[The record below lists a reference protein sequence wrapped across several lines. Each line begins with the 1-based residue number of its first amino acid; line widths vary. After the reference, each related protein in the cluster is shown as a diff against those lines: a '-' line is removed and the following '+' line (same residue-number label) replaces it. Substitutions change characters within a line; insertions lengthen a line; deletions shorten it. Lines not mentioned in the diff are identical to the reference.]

1 MPASWTQSFP
11 NCQLQP
17 ENKLIMPAVLQP
29 ARPVYKGKFTDTD
42 PVLCTA
48 GKLVPITGTVSECL
62 TEIQPRPITPPTV
75 KKFFNC
81 RNPKPG
87 AATIFYGK
95 ANDPDVASLLQH
107 GVSSKFSHTVASLIN
122 PPIRTR
128 VAHLFSDKITAAYP
142 SHQRAPLGKSHDQAP
157 GLPDGLDIYNTTFGK
172 RVIKDITVGELVN
185 PPKTRLQ
192 INEESQSGHSLYRV
206 THNDYNV
213 GEKVDRKYDW
223 SRISKDS
230 AFGLETPCFNDGR
243 MTAKSLRWLTEMQL
257 QKSAKI
263 VSKQI
268 DDYREKTY
276 RQLGKVLDPIADT
289 LNVPPDHTFGVLLH
303 PDEYGVGDL
312 IYNKTHTKF
321 NREKDREK
329 GTLTTIRQ
337 HLKKINFQNF
347 KSLLEAFRHYD
358 KNGDGKIDREE
369 LRDVL
374 LQFNL
379 KLDPKIIDELFDYC
393 DLEGVGAINF
403 LEFANFL
410 NWKDKMLI
418 GEREQMIITKGNATN
433 DDGCG
438 LVAHDD
444 IVPLEI
450 GSSVKTLR
458 TITRKE
464 DKSNGHY
471 SKSSS
476 LINAVVGNYSPED
489 FRTYGVPTIR
499 TDLAAPR
506 FRRISDTINYGDE
519 ATATGLLNPSIFA
532 QRHVYEKDMFLGRSK
547 EEIKRIFCKAG
558 VDMTR
563 ETFEEVWTQA
573 AMRHLKGE
581 VSVET
586 FREVLDEIQISE
598 TLTC

>member
-1 MPASWTQSFP
+1 MQ
-11 NCQLQP
+11 
-17 ENKLIMPAVLQP
+17 AVLQP
-29 ARPVYKGKFTDTD
+29 LRPVYKGKFTDTD

-48 GKLVPITGTVSECL
+48 GKLVPITGSVSKCL
-62 TEIQPRPITPPTV
+62 TEIQPRPITPPRV
-75 KKFFNC
+75 KKFFNYW
-81 RNPKPG
+81 NPKPG

-95 ANDPDVASLLQH
+95 ANDPDVASSLQH
-107 GVSSKFSHTVASLIN
+107 GVSTKSSNSVASLIN

-128 VAHLFSDKITAAYP
+128 VEHIFADKITAAYP

-157 GLPDGLDIYNTTFGK
+157 GLPEGLDIYNTTFGK
-172 RVIKDITVGELVN
+172 RILKDITAGELIN
-185 PPKTRLQ
+185 PPKTRQQ
-192 INEESQSGHSLYRV
+192 INEESLKGHSLYRT
-206 THNDYNV
+206 THNDYIT
-213 GEKVDRKYDW
+213 GEQVDRKYDW
-223 SRISKDS
+223 SRINKDS
-230 AFGLETPCFNDGR
+230 AFGIETPYFSDGR
-243 MTAKSLRWLTEMQL
+243 MTAKSLHWLTEMQL
-257 QKSAKI
+257 KQSARI
-263 VSKQI
+263 VSKKI
-268 DDYREKTY
+268 DDFKEKTHP
-276 RQLGKVLDPIADT
+276 QVGKVLDPIADT
-289 LNVPPDHTFGVLLH
+289 RKVPPDHTFGALLH

-312 IYNKTHTKF
+312 IYNKTPTKF
-321 NREKDREK
+321 SRENDREK
-329 GTLTTIRQ
+329 GTLTILRQ

-358 KNGDGKIDREE
+358 KNGDGKIDQEE

-374 LQFNL
+374 SQFNL
-379 KLDPKIIDELFDYC
+379 KLDPKIMDDLFDYC

-403 LEFANFL
+403 LQFANFL
-410 NWKDKMLI
+410 NWKDKMPI
-418 GEREQMIITKGNATN
+418 GEQEEKIITKGNATN

-438 LVAHDD
+438 LVAHED

-489 FRTYGVPTIR
+489 FPTLGVPTIR

-519 ATATGLLNPSIFA
+519 ATATALLNPSIFA
-532 QRHVYEKDMFLGRSK
+532 QRQVYEKDMFLGRSK
-547 EEIKRIFCKAG
+547 EEMKQIFCKAG

-563 ETFEEVWTQA
+563 GTFEEVWRRA
-573 AMRHLKGE
+573 AMKHLTGE

-586 FREVLDEIQISE
+586 FREILDETQISE